1 MDDMGL
7 FVAGY
12 YAGKKKGGGGKSE
25 PLNVTK
31 NGIYNAPD
39 NIVGYTPVMVNV
51 SDRYADGYNKGYQD
65 GYNDGCND
73 TKNIYDKIIE
83 QINGDGKT
91 VTDDKGNE
99 IPNAITPDNDDDLK
113 KYLQAVS
120 FSSSDGGAVTV
131 QGLGGADTSFTVECV
146 KNYNPD
152 GSIYSTGARITA
164 KNLLTGKTRS
174 FGGSANWGG
183 DNVTFKITDVSFTSN
198 HSTVQVSVQ
207 FYKNGAPITASQGS
221 QKLSVY
227 ASNVGGTSFKDSDS
241 QWAMSQA

>member
-1 MDDMGL
+1 MTFTEAAMIMMSGSA
-7 FVAGY
+7 VIQ
-12 YAGKKKGGGGKSE
+12 
-25 PLNVTK
+25 PITITK
-31 NGIYNAPD
+31 NGVYAAPAGID
-39 NIVGYTPVMVNV
+39 GYSPVSVGVP
-51 SDRYADGYNKGYQD
+51 DRYTEGYNKGYQD

-120 FSSSDGGAVTV
+120 FSSSDGGAVTA

-152 GSIYSTGARITA
+152 GSIYSTGAQITA
-164 KNLLTGKTRS
+164 KNLLTGETRTFS
-174 FGGSANWGG
+174 GYPNVNFTG
-183 DNVTFKITDVSFTSN
+183 DNVTIKITDIWFDPRHTAVN
-198 HSTVQVSVQ
+198 VKVQ

-221 QKLSVY
+221 QKLSIF
-227 ASNVGGTSFKDSDS
+227 ASNVGGTSFKDNDS
-241 QWAMSQA
+241 QWAMTQA

>member
-1 MDDMGL
+1 MMPYPIFML
-7 FVAGY
+7 EATLI
-12 YAGKKKGGGGKSE
+12 GGGGEEGKSE

-39 NIVGYTPVMVNV
+39 NIVGYTPVVVNV
-51 SDRYADGYNKGYQD
+51 SDRYTEGYNKGYQD

-73 TKNIYDKIIE
+73 TKNIYEDIIK
-83 QINGDGKT
+83 QIDGDLPP

-152 GSIYSTGARITA
+152 GSIYSTGAQITA
-164 KNLLTGKTRS
+164 KNLLTGETIS
-174 FGGSANWGG
+174 FSGMGAFTG
-183 DNVTFKITDVSFTSN
+183 DNVTIKITDISFDSLHTAVN
-198 HSTVQVSVQ
+198 VMVQ
-207 FYKNGAPITASQGS
+207 FYKNGVPITSSYGS
-221 QKLSVY
+221 QTLSVF

-241 QWAMSQA
+241 QWAVTQA